1 MFGVMHREFHV
12 FPPPNP
18 PRQKSEQRENQ
29 TDILWFACA
38 VFQMTARRSTSIQG
52 SNGFHVNNFF
62 IDRLNSRSSSKST
75 RNKTHGPDPLKQ
87 HVEHS
92 FP

>member
-1 MFGVMHREFHV
+1 MFGVTHLEFYV

-18 PRQKSEQRENQ
+18 PRQKSGQSENR
-29 TDILWFACA
+29 TDIPWFACA

-52 SNGFHVNNFF
+52 SNGFHVNIFF

-75 RNKTHGPDPLKQ
+75 RNRTHGPEPS
-87 HVEHS
+87 EATC
-92 FP
+92 